1 MDDTTRTEYPSI
13 LGSLQPTQA
22 VHVLTERVKRINKI
36 NGEIAEWLQER
47 RKVEEQYVL
56 SLRKL
61 LQFKVPNAQ
70 SELGTPSVFQAPWDK
85 ILQAV
90 DATAQSHH
98 QLAANIDRDVEAP
111 LRAFG
116 TKPEMQEMIATSGNL
131 SGMARDLDEAQK
143 KVETLGKKGT
153 KGNAQK
159 LEAALSKLNSSTQQ
173 WDSSAPFIFESLQA
187 LDEQRVNQLRD
198 LLTQYQTH
206 ESDQAQRS
214 QATAAET
221 LASMLEI
228 STELEIASFQE
239 RATAGRPRLE
249 KRPSTRQTSH
259 TAAGQSQ
266 SQSLAPPN
274 HSQIADDTT
283 SERSVPVEHRPPP
296 PPEPKQETKQEGK
309 TESKLR
315 SRIGTM
321 LGRRRQSVHSG
332 FGSLSPGKS
341 GSFGRTGSSHGRP
354 GLSPRTSSSNL
365 GEANNRLSMLPESPS
380 APNQPNPPQTIRESD
395 ERSPHEGTNGVAETT
410 GHAALSRTS
419 SAAVNGADTVHV
431 SDVPPPPGPPP
442 SQLRD
447 TENKDAEGF
456 TVPPP
461 ATDPIS
467 QAQREAAEDNEQMF
481 KLNIQSSPIQEEDPE
496 ESQAAITNVAS
507 TLGKMSAPTRKM
519 GTVRGRRDVR
529 NTIYVP
535 APPGRD
541 PTNEKPFPSSPPLLS
556 QTSRPSAVAT
566 LASEASI
573 AATSDTQSIR
583 SANSLSSLAHQK
595 HPEMTGPGLNSSII
609 ETVTASFED
618 GVVKSAK
625 ISGEIAFSYHGD
637 SDAPESESI
646 RINNFPNL
654 EVIGPNR
661 IFVHNVSPEQPD
673 QFTLNLSHLNKTA
686 TAFTYRVHDIAGPD
700 APSLAEHAPLLLRPT
715 WKPQGDKLGLLLQYS
730 LNPAAKVSGPVTLH
744 NVVFV
749 VTYEGARASGA
760 QTKPSGT
767 HLKEKQLV
775 YWRLPELTLTSEVHK
790 IVCRIVGAE
799 NGEPKPGH
807 VEARWEYTP
816 AEGTTLGSGISVSR
830 LEESK
835 GKGKEVAAAEDDPFA
850 DEELNSPALP
860 ADQRWVDVPLARK
873 VVSGRYEAK

>member
-1 MDDTTRTEYPSI
+1 M

-22 VHVLTERVKRINKI
+22 VNVLTERVKRINKI

-47 RKVEEQYVL
+47 RRVEEQYVI

-61 LQFKVPNAQ
+61 LQFKVPNSQ
-70 SELGTPSVFQAPWDK
+70 SELGVFQAPWDK

-98 QLAANIDRDVEAP
+98 QLASNIDRDVEAP

-116 TKPEMQEMIATSGNL
+116 TKSEMQDMIATSGNL
-131 SGMARDLDEAQK
+131 SAMARDLDEAQK
-143 KVETLGKKGT
+143 RVETLGKKGT

-159 LEAALSKLNSSTQQ
+159 LEAALTKLGTSTQQ
-173 WDSSAPFIFESLQA
+173 WDSQAPFIFESLQA

-239 RATAGRPRLE
+239 RATAGKLKLE

-259 TAAGQSQ
+259 TAASQ
-266 SQSLAPPN
+266 SQSHSQTLAPPN
-274 HSQIADDTT
+274 HSQITDDTT
-283 SERSVPVEHRPPP
+283 SERSVPVESRP
-296 PPEPKQETKQEGK
+296 PPEPRQEAKPEGK
-309 TESKLR
+309 T
-315 SRIGTM
+315 
-321 LGRRRQSVHSG
+321 
-332 FGSLSPGKS
+332 
-341 GSFGRTGSSHGRP
+341 
-354 GLSPRTSSSNL
+354 
-365 GEANNRLSMLPESPS
+365 
-380 APNQPNPPQTIRESD
+380 
-395 ERSPHEGTNGVAETT
+395 
-410 GHAALSRTS
+410 
-419 SAAVNGADTVHV
+419 AAVNGGDFVDV

-442 SQLRD
+442 SQLQ
-447 TENKDAEGF
+447 EAGNKDAEGF

-481 KLNIQSSPIQEEDPE
+481 KLNIQSSPIHEEDPE
-496 ESQAAITNVAS
+496 ESKAAITNVAS
-507 TLGKMSAPTRKM
+507 TLGKMSAPSRKM

-535 APPGRD
+535 APPGPD
-541 PTNEKPFPSSPPLLS
+541 LTNENPFPASPPLSS
-556 QTSRPSAVAT
+556 QPSRPSAVAT

-583 SANSLSSLAHQK
+583 SANSLSSLAHLK

-609 ETVTASFED
+609 ETVSATFED
-618 GVVKSAK
+618 GATKSVK
-625 ISGEIAFSYHGD
+625 ISGEIAFSYHAD
-637 SDAPESESI
+637 SDTRESESI

-686 TAFTYRVHDIAGPD
+686 TAFTYRVHDTTTSD
-700 APSLAEHAPLLLRPT
+700 APALAEHAPLLLRPT

-730 LNPAAKVSGPVTLH
+730 LNPAAKVLGPVTLH

-749 VTYEGARASGA
+749 ATYDGARASGA

-775 YWRLPELTLTSEVHK
+775 YWRLPELTLTSEVQK

-799 NGEPKPGH
+799 HAEPKPGH

-816 AEGTTLGSGISVSR
+816 AEGAALGSGISVSR

-850 DEELNSPALP
+850 DDGLNSPALP
-860 ADQRWVDVPLARK
+860 PDQRWVEVPLAKK
-873 VVSGRYEAK
+873 VVSGRYEAKSAVAS